1 MVMVTILVKAEG
13 KNIAYDMELPVNV
26 PALILVNQIVETLN
40 EYRRALRIS
49 GKNKVLWAKRLDR
62 NINPDETLENAGIW
76 DGDYLELNEI

>member
-13 KNIAYDMELPVNV
+13 KNIAYDMELPANV
-26 PALILVNQIVETLN
+26 PALILVNQ
-40 EYRRALRIS
+40 YRRALRIS